1 MNRRQFLMS
10 SACACLATATTAKV
24 GTLLAREI
32 PSADGSAR
40 LYRCGTPPP
49 TPSEKIQANRV
60 ITALRSY
67 RVNFRGTTTVPVRF
81 HIIHQGQAG
90 YLPDRQLKAQVA
102 LLNSAYAPANL
113 EFKIVDVNL
122 HENDAWFYHQPGTD
136 AEAEMKTALGK
147 DTAGSLNIYT
157 AEPGGGLLGYATFPW
172 WYNDTPQLDGVVLH
186 HASLPEASNSPAWP
200 YDLGMTAVHEVG
212 HWAGL
217 YHTFQGGCDAPG
229 DDVADTAFEANAA
242 TGCPL
247 QQPSACPGETR
258 FDPVENYM
266 DYSDDACMKHF
277 TPMQYQ
283 RIKDMVGYY
292 RSKLN
297 PQTSRSALLDQV
309 RKSVE

>member
-1 MNRRQFLMS
+1 VNRRQFLMS
-10 SACACLATATTAKV
+10 SACACLATTTANI
-24 GTLLAREI
+24 GALLAREI

-60 ITALRSY
+60 ITALRTH
-67 RVNFRGTTTVPVRF
+67 RVNFRGQTLVPIRF
-81 HIIHQGQAG
+81 HVIHKGTQG

-102 LLNSAYAPANL
+102 LLNTTYAPANL
-113 EFKIVDVNL
+113 QFKIASVNL
-122 HENDAWFYHQPGTD
+122 HENDAWFFHEPGTD
-136 AEAEMKTALGK
+136 AETEMKTELGQ
-147 DTAGSLNIYT
+147 DPAGSLNVYT

-186 HASLPEASNSPAWP
+186 HASLPEASNPRAWP
-200 YDLGMTAVHEVG
+200 YDLGMTAVHEIG

-242 TGCPL
+242 SGCPL
-247 QQPSACPGETR
+247 QQPSACPGEAR

-292 RSKLN
+292 RPKLN
-297 PQTSRSALLDQV
+297 PQTSRSALLEQV

>member
-10 SACACLATATTAKV
+10 SACACLATTTAKI

-60 ITALRSY
+60 VTALRSY

-102 LLNSAYAPANL
+102 LLNRAYAPANL
-113 EFKIVDVNL
+113 QFKIVDVNL
-122 HENDAWFYHQPGTD
+122 HENDAWFYHEPGTA

-172 WYNDTPQLDGVVLH
+172 WYNDTPHLDGVVLH
-186 HASLPEASNSPAWP
+186 HASLPEASNPRTWP
-200 YDLGMTAVHEVG
+200 YDLGLTAVHEVG

-217 YHTFQGGCDAPG
+217 YHTFQGGCEAPG
-229 DDVADTAFEANAA
+229 DDIADTAFEVNAA

-266 DYSDDACMKHF
+266 DYSDDACMKHL
-277 TPMQYQ
+277 TPIQYQ
-283 RIKDMVGYY
+283 RVKDMVGYY